1 MMYSEIYYYRIAI
14 HFRDKKKPTYYKYHT
29 SFLPHTYSN
38 DVFKEKIKKKITKYF
53 KVKTDRKHLVKI
65 KEITKERYEELP
77 YWSLQRQILM

>member
-1 MMYSEIYYYRIAI
+1 MIYSEIYYYRIAV

-29 SFLPHTYSN
+29 GFLIYTYGN
-38 DVFKEKIKKKITKYF
+38 DCKEKIKKKITKYF